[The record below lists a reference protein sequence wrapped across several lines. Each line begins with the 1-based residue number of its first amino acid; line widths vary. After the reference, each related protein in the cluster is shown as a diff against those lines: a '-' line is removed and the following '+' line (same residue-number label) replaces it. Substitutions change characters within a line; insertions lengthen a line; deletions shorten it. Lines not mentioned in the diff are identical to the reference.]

1 LRYET
6 EPDKAMTHP
15 VKHVGEFKGP
25 RSQQGVVLIVALMM
39 VLMLTLLG
47 VTISRLQLVED
58 RISTND
64 QNRTVASENT
74 EAVLRYAEC
83 SLQGGCGGATWSNS
97 SFAQNTAGLFELDL
111 TLGSLATAA
120 SPDVALAGATW
131 ASPAGATLAYAGP
144 ALQTGSTPPQ
154 FLIEKLPA
162 LILPGDSTRQEQYN
176 GVGGSSPYQITAFAV
191 GADNTSRAVLQSV
204 FRP

>member
-1 LRYET
+1 MIY
-6 EPDKAMTHP
+6 PS
-15 VKHVGEFKGP
+15 KHVGEFKGP
-25 RSQQGVVLIVALMM
+25 GTQQGVVLIVALMM
-39 VLMLTLLG
+39 VLILTLLG
-47 VTISRLQLVED
+47 VTISRLQTVED

-64 QNRTVASENT
+64 QNRTVATENT

-83 SLQGGCGGATWSNS
+83 SLQGGCGGALWSNAA
-97 SFAQNTAGLFELDL
+97 FAADTAGLFELDL
-111 TLGSLATAA
+111 TNGSIATAT

-144 ALQTGSTPPQ
+144 ALQTGTTAPQ
-154 FLIEKLPA
+154 FIIEKLPA
-162 LILPGDSTRQEQYN
+162 IVLPGDSTAQVQYD
-176 GVGGSSPYQITAFAV
+176 GAGGASPYQITAFAV